1 MMEQKIKLISFNKTT
16 MFFVLIWICNFNN
29 DFNIF
34 NKYLANENN
43 FNKTLYTITYRLLV
57 KYKEDK
63 NSNITQLK
71 VGMPDNWKS
80 DKENIS
86 INIKRNKGKNKQ
98 SNSSLLNRATY
109 YTEVVDYND
118 GMFDGKHFHFEK
130 RWIKKK
136 DYNTF
141 LEKNNRIRD
150 IALRKIKF
158 RNYGFGVFIFF
169 IFFLLGIGLPI
180 LKALPSYSALEEKLA
195 FIKSFWDYIEK
206 PFEYIVKKEEAF
218 ALFFFVLI
226 IILGAI
232 LIIAIPKILRNNE
245 KYKKIKLMTE

>member
-1 MMEQKIKLISFNKTT
+1 MEQKIKLILFIKTT
-16 MFFVLIWICNFNN
+16 MLFVLIWIFNFIN
-29 DFNIF
+29 DFYIF

-43 FNKTLYTITYRLLV
+43 FNKTLDTITYRLLA

-63 NSNITQLK
+63 YSNITQLK
-71 VGMPDNWKS
+71 VGMPDNGKS

-98 SNSSLLNRATY
+98 SDGSLLNKATY

-130 RWIKKK
+130 RWIKKN

-141 LEKNNRIRD
+141 LEKNNRIGN

-180 LKALPSYSALEEKLA
+180 LKALSSYSGLEEKLG
-195 FIKSFWDYIEK
+195 FMTSFWKYIEK
-206 PFEYIVKKEEAF
+206 PFTYIVEEQEAF
-218 ALFFFVLI
+218 VLFSFVLI